1 MTYVAKYK
9 TMLVDEDVRR
19 WFENLRAKSI
29 LTATVYLRTLGYYCE
44 LTGETPQKIVKDS
57 RDDPMAFRNRFFDFV
72 RGLESKGKAGSYIA
86 TFKRVLRSWTKFHN
100 VDVKLDINI
109 KGENESPTLA
119 NERVPSKDDLG
130 KILRK
135 ASPRGRVAIAMMA
148 FTGLRPESLGNYEGT
163 DGLQLG
169 DIKDLKLDGKIEFG
183 SIPSIVIVRNRLSK
197 ASNQYFSFIPL
208 EGATYI
214 TEYLEERKKAGEVL
228 DQNSPLLQ
236 FDPRGVKT
244 NRFLRTALVTRDI
257 REAIVTAG
265 LKMRPYVLRAYF
277 ATAMDI
283 AESRG
288 LVSHPWRQFMMGH
301 KGDIEARYSTNK
313 GRLPPEMVES
323 MRDSYRKCTKYLE
336 TRLSEPS
343 ESDAKT
349 YLQQQLLLAVGYRQE
364 EIDKMDLAEINNEAF
379 QKMLRDKITGT
390 MTGNGSKQKLVD
402 IGEIG
407 TYLEKGYE
415 FQASLP
421 NGKAVMKLPF

>member
-1 MTYVAKYK
+1 M
-9 TMLVDEDVRR
+9 
-19 WFENLRAKSI
+19 
-29 LTATVYLRTLGYYCE
+29 YLRTLGYYCE
-44 LTGETPQKIVKDS
+44 LAGDTPQKIVKDS

-72 RGLESKGKAGSYIA
+72 RGLESNGKAGSYIA
-86 TFKRVLRSWTKFHN
+86 RFKRVLRSWTKFHN

-109 KGENESPTLA
+109 KGENESPTLT
-119 NERVPSKDDLG
+119 NERVPSKDELG

-257 REAIVTAG
+257 REAIVAAG

-283 AESRG
+283 AESKG

-364 EIDKMDLAEINNEAF
+364 EIDKMNLAEINNEAF

-390 MTGNGSKQKLVD
+390 MTGNGSRQRLVD

>member
-72 RGLESKGKAGSYIA
+72 RGLESNGKAGSYIA
-86 TFKRVLRSWTKFHN
+86 RFKRVLRSWTKFHN

-119 NERVPSKDDLG
+119 NERVPSKDELG

-169 DIKDLKLDGKIEFG
+169 DIRDLKLDGKIEFG

-257 REAIVTAG
+257 REAIVAAG

-283 AESRG
+283 AESKG

-390 MTGNGSKQKLVD
+390 MTGNGSKQRLVD
-402 IGEIG
+402 IGEVG

>member
-29 LTATVYLRTLGYYCE
+29 LTATVYLRTLGYYFE
-44 LTGETPQKIVKDS
+44 LTGDTPQKIVKDS

-86 TFKRVLRSWTKFHN
+86 RFKRVLRSWTKFHN

-119 NERVPSKDDLG
+119 NERVPSKDELG

-257 REAIVTAG
+257 REAIVAAG

-283 AESRG
+283 AESKG

-390 MTGNGSKQKLVD
+390 MTGNGSKQRLVD